1 MFLFRNNDHR
11 ITLELDWEISPCK
24 IVPASLSRGK
34 GAERTCG
41 RERAANYRYP
51 GHEITALSPWRRL
64 LRLDEVAA
72 KVHQTHP
79 LPFPYFLSLVVVHSA
94 SNSAFPSIPFSETP
108 AEIMLPEISIKRG
121 RIRFEPALDW
131 ICRVIVL
138 EDGKKKLF
146 GRKNGWLRDSKVRCP
161 YHARSSL
168 QNPSLSF
175 SFLNL
180 SPFALVILPV
190 SLFTGKPPTP
200 PRIEILPFPF
210 PSRRDFL
217 TYRFLEKVSFL
228 ETVFPNRG
236 QPSSCK
242 MTEVGGD
249 TGTWEFVEEVE
260 LRSSCIL
267 YVRLRRSSIYY
278 YYRSL
283 AVLFTLCE
291 ILIQTLERLRDNFF
305 VEKILF

>member
-1 MFLFRNNDHR
+1 
-11 ITLELDWEISPCK
+11 
-24 IVPASLSRGK
+24 
-34 GAERTCG
+34 
-41 RERAANYRYP
+41 
-51 GHEITALSPWRRL
+51 
-64 LRLDEVAA
+64 
-72 KVHQTHP
+72 
-79 LPFPYFLSLVVVHSA
+79 
-94 SNSAFPSIPFSETP
+94 
-108 AEIMLPEISIKRG
+108 MLPEISIKRG

-161 YHARSSL
+161 YSARSSL

-200 PRIEILPFPF
+200 PDRDSSLPFPF
-210 PSRRDFL
+210 P
-217 TYRFLEKVSFL
+217 EG
-228 ETVFPNRG
+228 FPNVPLPRKTRSWR
-236 QPSSCK
+236 QSFRIVVNQVHVKWRRS
-242 MTEVGGD
+242 GGD

-267 YVRLRRSSIYY
+267 YVRLRPSSIYY

-283 AVLFTLCE
+283 AVLFTLRE

>member
-1 MFLFRNNDHR
+1 MNLSSY
-11 ITLELDWEISPCK
+11 SP
-24 IVPASLSRGK
+24 
-34 GAERTCG
+34 
-41 RERAANYRYP
+41 
-51 GHEITALSPWRRL
+51 
-64 LRLDEVAA
+64 
-72 KVHQTHP
+72 
-79 LPFPYFLSLVVVHSA
+79 
-94 SNSAFPSIPFSETP
+94 
-108 AEIMLPEISIKRG
+108 RG
-121 RIRFEPALDW
+121 RKEETFRTEEQLAQGFEGSMPILCAL
-131 ICRVIVL
+131 L
-138 EDGKKKLF
+138 S
-146 GRKNGWLRDSKVRCP
+146 SK
-161 YHARSSL
+161 SL
-168 QNPSLSF
+168 SLSF

-200 PRIEILPFPF
+200 PDRDSSLPF

-283 AVLFTLCE
+283 AVLFTLRE

>member
-1 MFLFRNNDHR
+1 MQDCTCL
-11 ITLELDWEISPCK
+11 
-24 IVPASLSRGK
+24 SLSRQRR
-34 GAERTCG
+34 GAYLWPRTCSQLPVPGAWNNCIISVEAAAPPRRG
-41 RERAANYRYP
+41 RCQSTPNP
-51 GHEITALSPWRRL
+51 LS
-64 LRLDEVAA
+64 
-72 KVHQTHP
+72 

-161 YHARSSL
+161 YSARSSL

-200 PRIEILPFPF
+200 PDRDSSLPF

-242 MTEVGGD
+242 MTEVGGRYRD
-249 TGTWEFVEEVE
+249 LGIRGRGGTAILVHFV
-260 LRSSCIL
+260 RT
-267 YVRLRRSSIYY
+267 
-278 YYRSL
+278 L
-283 AVLFTLCE
+283 APFLNL
-291 ILIQTLERLRDNFF
+291 LLLS
-305 VEKILF
+305 

>member
-1 MFLFRNNDHR
+1 
-11 ITLELDWEISPCK
+11 
-24 IVPASLSRGK
+24 
-34 GAERTCG
+34 
-41 RERAANYRYP
+41 
-51 GHEITALSPWRRL
+51 
-64 LRLDEVAA
+64 
-72 KVHQTHP
+72 
-79 LPFPYFLSLVVVHSA
+79 
-94 SNSAFPSIPFSETP
+94 
-108 AEIMLPEISIKRG
+108 MLPEISIKRG

-146 GRKNGWLRDSKVRCP
+146 GRKNSWLRDSKVRCP
-161 YHARSSL
+161 YSARSSL

-200 PRIEILPFPF
+200 PDRDSSLPF

-267 YVRLRRSSIYY
+267 YVRLRPSSIYY

-283 AVLFTLCE
+283 AVLFTLRE

>member
-1 MFLFRNNDHR
+1 MNLSSYSPRGRKEETFRTEERLAQGFEGSMPILCALLSSKSFSLF
-11 ITLELDWEISPCK
+11 
-24 IVPASLSRGK
+24 
-34 GAERTCG
+34 
-41 RERAANYRYP
+41 
-51 GHEITALSPWRRL
+51 
-64 LRLDEVAA
+64 
-72 KVHQTHP
+72 
-79 LPFPYFLSLVVVHSA
+79 FLSKSFPVRPC
-94 SNSAFPSIPFSETP
+94 NSA
-108 AEIMLPEISIKRG
+108 R
-121 RIRFEPALDW
+121 
-131 ICRVIVL
+131 
-138 EDGKKKLF
+138 LF
-146 GRKNGWLRDSKVRCP
+146 VHRQTTYPPPPPDRDS
-161 YHARSSL
+161 SL
-168 QNPSLSF
+168 
-175 SFLNL
+175 
-180 SPFALVILPV
+180 
-190 SLFTGKPPTP
+190 
-200 PRIEILPFPF
+200 PF

-267 YVRLRRSSIYY
+267 YVRLRPSSIYY

-283 AVLFTLCE
+283 AVLFTLRE